1 MTRKLTLVIGIVS
14 VIVLGIV
21 IFLPG
26 SRDTGITPPP
36 EASPAEQ
43 LELFLS
49 DKMDY
54 GLRLS
59 RILAERRIG
68 KAQRIAA
75 GDPALERR
83 AREVIDSL
91 RARLER
97 QAKM

>member
-1 MTRKLTLVIGIVS
+1 MTRKLTLIIGIVS

-26 SRDTGITPPP
+26 SRDTGITTPP

-54 GLRLS
+54 GIRLS

-68 KAQRIAA
+68 KAQRIAV